1 MKNIAI
7 FMFIVLGGSAAAA
20 ENDIR
25 LKEGTGRLQTVVNCS
40 LCHSLDY
47 IQMNSAFLGRKGWE
61 ATVNKMIKSF
71 GAPITDKDVP
81 IIIDYLTKNY

>member
-1 MKNIAI
+1 MKKIAI
-7 FMFIVLGGSAAAA
+7 LLFLVLSGSAAAA

-25 LKEGTGRLQTVVNCS
+25 LKEGTGRLQTMVNCS

-47 IQMNSAFLGRKGWE
+47 IQMNSVFLGRKGWE
-61 ATVNKMIKSF
+61 TTVNKMVKTF